1 MKPKLLLLHGA
12 LGSSEIFIPLV
23 EELKNDFE
31 CIVFDFPG
39 HGNAKFEE
47 IDFSVEFFSSKL
59 NNFILSNGYDELIVF
74 GYSMGG
80 YIALNT
86 ELNFPNSFKKIITLG
101 TKFNWSPDIAKKELL
116 MLDPEKIESKVPSF
130 SKILNERHVAFGW
143 KNLCL
148 QTQILI
154 SKIGES
160 PLADLDLNAI
170 DCSVQL
176 MVGDHDTMVSIE
188 ETTNTY
194 RQLKNGSMVVIP
206 NCVHPI
212 EKINLPDLV
221 FELKRFIAS

>member
-47 IDFSVEFFSSKL
+47 IDFSVEYFSSKL

-86 ELNFPNSFKKIITLG
+86 ELNFPNSFKKIITL
-101 TKFNWSPDIAKKELL
+101 SLL
-116 MLDPEKIESKVPSF
+116 
-130 SKILNERHVAFGW
+130 
-143 KNLCL
+143 
-148 QTQILI
+148 
-154 SKIGES
+154 
-160 PLADLDLNAI
+160 
-170 DCSVQL
+170 
-176 MVGDHDTMVSIE
+176 
-188 ETTNTY
+188 
-194 RQLKNGSMVVIP
+194 
-206 NCVHPI
+206 
-212 EKINLPDLV
+212 
-221 FELKRFIAS
+221 

>member
-31 CIVFDFPG
+31 CILFDFPG
-39 HGNAKFEE
+39 HGDSNFEE
-47 IDFSVEFFSSKL
+47 IDFSVEYFSSKL
-59 NNFILSNGYDELIVF
+59 NNFILSNGYADLIVF

-86 ELNFPNSFKKIITLG
+86 QINYPNSFKKIITLG

-116 MLDPEKIESKVPSF
+116 MLDTEKIETKVPAFAKVLSD
-130 SKILNERHVAFGW
+130 RHIAFGW
-143 KNLCL
+143 KNLCK

-160 PLADLDLNAI
+160 PLSNIDLNAI
-170 DCSVQL
+170 DSRTQL

-188 ETTNTY
+188 ETTNTF

-212 EKINLPDLV
+212 EKINLHDLV
-221 FELKRFIAS
+221 FELKRFIAT